1 MDQATLSSILD
12 AGGIAALASFLI
24 WLNAKNQNR
33 FDEMAES
40 YRQTIRDQE
49 SAHAAAEELIRNRY
63 DAVIERHEVQRQ
75 AIYDSVAKKIDEQ
88 STLIRD
94 LISKIEG

>member
-1 MDQATLSSILD
+1 
-12 AGGIAALASFLI
+12 
-24 WLNAKNQNR
+24 
-33 FDEMAES
+33 MAES

-49 SAHAAAEELIRNRY
+49 SAHAAAEEQIRNRY

-88 STLIRD
+88 SSMIRD